1 MNLLKLLDRPITF
14 HRCFVD
20 IPGSINAALMLSNAV
35 YWTNKLPEERDGWFH
50 KSLEEWTAETGMTR
64 REQDTARERLIEL
77 LLIETRRAKIDPA
90 LAVSGTW
97 FRVNVDAL
105 TAALSDPTKWRKAPI
120 TKWRKTPDQKA
131 ESANCSPFRSKNNN
145 YTKSTTTTVRDVR
158 DFVMTSDWLPEAE
171 TLTLLAAE
179 SIPFEFAAEC
189 LPEFRL
195 FWIATQQARSAAAF
209 NAVFLRQVRNEFAY
223 QQQQEQRRHER
234 SEARSRVSGLPQN
247 QSGRQRKETV
257 TERNARY
264 ERFAAGLD
272 TGNDAGIAP
281 ENAITADFTRH

>member
-20 IPGSINAALMLSNAV
+20 ITGSINAALMLSNAV

-120 TKWRKTPDQKA
+120 TKWRKTPDQMA

-145 YTKSTTTTVRDVR
+145 YTQNITTTTRAR
-158 DFVMTSDWLPEAE
+158 DFVMSSDWLPNAE

-179 SIPFEFAAEC
+179 NIPFEFSSSC
-189 LPEFRL
+189 LPEFRQY
-195 FWIATQQARSAAAF
+195 WITRNETRNEAAW
-209 NAVFLRQVRNEFAY
+209 NAAFLRQVRNESTY
-223 QQQQEQRRHER
+223 HQQQEQRRHER
-234 SEARSRVSGLPQN
+234 SEARSRVPGLPQN

-272 TGNDAGIAP
+272 TGNDAEFAA

>member
-20 IPGSINAALMLSNAV
+20 VTGSINAALMLSNAV

-64 REQDTARERLIEL
+64 REQDTARERLIDL

-105 TAALSDPTKWRKAPI
+105 TAALSDPTKWRKTPI

-131 ESANCSPFRSKNNN
+131 ESANCSPIRSKNNN
-145 YTKSTTTTVRDVR
+145 YTKRRTTTVRDVC
-158 DFVMTSDWLPEAE
+158 DFAMTSDWLPEAE
-171 TLTLLAAE
+171 TLTTLADEGIA
-179 SIPFEFAAEC
+179 FEFAADC

-195 FWIATQQARSAAAF
+195 FWIATQQARSPAVF
-209 NAVFLRQVRNEFAY
+209 NAAFLRQVRNEFAY
-223 QQQQEQRRHER
+223 RQQQEQRRHDSDR
-234 SEARSRVSGLPQN
+234 RASLSGKPASEF
-247 QSGRQRKETV
+247 GRPGKRRETLA
-257 TERNARY
+257 ERNERYQRVIDGDGNGARTDD
-264 ERFAAGLD
+264 E
-272 TGNDAGIAP
+272 
-281 ENAITADFTRH
+281 AILGEFTRH